1 VVWQAGG
8 QGMSAEQA
16 AFTAFRESLA
26 KLAAD
31 APATDLP
38 DEERI
43 ARARSAFMS
52 KLDRQTAIDLESCIH
67 CGMCAEACHFYVS
80 TQDERYTPAWKN
92 APLRRFYRREISPMR
107 FFFRWF
113 TKSVDI
119 DDLREWR
126 ELVYEA
132 CTGCGR
138 CDMMCPMGINI
149 SSGIAIMREGIAAAG
164 LVPEELA
171 ALQREQH
178 ENNTLFGIGVDELR
192 SLISDLGANGV
203 DIPVDKAGAEIL
215 ALTTA
220 VEVRLFPD
228 AIAATAKIMNK
239 AGANWTLSTS
249 AFEAA
254 NLGLISGD
262 RKMRVEALKRI
273 ADQAEALGVKTVV
286 VPESGHA
293 YQALRWEA
301 ANELGESLRFEV
313 MAISEFIAARI
324 KGGTLKL
331 SSGDGLSSVAYHDP
345 CRLARHGGVVDEPRE
360 VLAAMG
366 VEVRETDSNRR
377 ENLCCGGG
385 CGEYTISHSAPI
397 RQKAFDLKRRELDD
411 TGADAVVTGCN
422 NCRINLMTGAANSG
436 WEARV
441 VSLTETVAE
450 RLAD

>member
-1 VVWQAGG
+1 
-8 QGMSAEQA
+8 MSAEQP
-16 AFTAFRESLA
+16 AFAAFRESLA

-31 APATDLP
+31 APACDRP
-38 DEERI
+38 DVERM

-52 KLDRQTAIDLESCIH
+52 KLDRQAAIDLETCIH

-80 TQDERYTPAWKN
+80 TQDERYTPAWKVE
-92 APLRRFYRREISPMR
+92 PLRRFYRREMSPMR
-107 FFFRWF
+107 FVNRLF
-113 TKSVDI
+113 TRSVDA

-164 LVPEELA
+164 LVPAELA
-171 ALQREQH
+171 ALQHEQSD
-178 ENNTLFGIGVDELR
+178 NNTLFGVGVEELR
-192 SLISDLGANGV
+192 ALVGEISANGV
-203 DIPVDKAGAEIL
+203 DIPVDKASADIL

-220 VEVRLFPD
+220 VEVRLFPG
-228 AIAATAKIMNK
+228 AIEATAKILNK
-239 AGANWTLSTS
+239 VGANWTLSTS

-262 RKMRVEALKRI
+262 RRTRVGAMKRI

-301 ANELGESLRFEV
+301 ATELGEALPFDV
-313 MAISEFIAARI
+313 LAISEVIAAALRD
-324 KGGTLKL
+324 GRLTLKA
-331 SSGDGLSSVAYHDP
+331 GNGLSSVAYHDP
-345 CRLARHGGVVDEPRE
+345 CRLARHGGVFDEPRE
-360 VLAAMG
+360 VLAALG

-436 WEARV
+436 WEATIL
-441 VSLTETVAE
+441 SLAETVAE
-450 RLAD
+450 RLGD